1 MLSNKEITKRLTGGY
16 GTKAGAKNRYL
27 NILKKKGL
35 LQPKKQRIYL
45 ESGQIYET
53 DKRKYKCKAP
63 LTQPQPQ
70 IQLQPQSIRPIIA
83 VKPKN
88 VGVLPPPPPPSGAPP
103 PPPPNNPVVQIK
115 DSVNKLSLSEVI
127 KMNKK
132 LNEGKKLNVGD
143 KGALSS
149 NQFMD
154 ELLNAVKRPALKKA
168 SDRQLNVGDKGALS
182 SNQFMDELLNAVKRP
197 ALKKASD
204 RQLSKKP
211 EKKLDLMSELTARIK
226 KRREPIQEEEEEE
239 EKEEEIEFT
248 DPVPRGRPKI
258 KGSGL
263 PLIPPSLK
271 ASMDKDLSNNIIR
284 KRFLKNLDGGC
295 CSECVIGGC
304 CGECIGE
311 YMGGYFYDDD
321 HSELQKEYSKK
332 FLNLIDRRNE
342 YGFYKWYAK

>member
-63 LTQPQPQ
+63 LQQPQPQ

-168 SDRQLNVGDKGALS
+168 SDRQL
-182 SNQFMDELLNAVKRP
+182 
-197 ALKKASD
+197 
-204 RQLSKKP
+204 SKKP

-226 KRREPIQEEEEEE
+226 KRREPIQEEEEE

-332 FLNLIDRRNE
+332 FLNLIDRRNK

>member
-16 GTKAGAKNRYL
+16 GTKTGAKNRYL

-70 IQLQPQSIRPIIA
+70 IQLQPQSIRPVIS
-83 VKPKN
+83 VKPEK
-88 VGVLPPPPPPSGAPP
+88 VGVLPPPPPKAPP
-103 PPPPNNPVVQIK
+103 PPPKPNNPAVQIK

-143 KGALSS
+143 KNALSS

-154 ELLNAVKRPALKKA
+154 ELLNAVKRPALKK
-168 SDRQLNVGDKGALS
+168 S
-182 SNQFMDELLNAVKRP
+182 
-197 ALKKASD
+197 SD
-204 RQLSKKP
+204 RQLSKKAE
-211 EKKLDLMSELTARIK
+211 EKPNLMSELTARIK
-226 KRREPIQEEEEEE
+226 KRREPIEE

-263 PLIPPSLK
+263 PSFIKMINKPLIPPSLAK
-271 ASMDKDLSNNIIR
+271 SMNKNLSNNLVR
-284 KRFLKNLDGGC
+284 KRFLKNLEGGY
-295 CSECVIGGC
+295 CSKCVIGDC
-304 CGECIGE
+304 CDECI
-311 YMGGYFYDDD
+311 GGYFYDDD
-321 HSELQKEYSKK
+321 HPELQKKYSRQ
-332 FLNLIDRRNE
+332 LVNLIDRRNK
-342 YGFYKWYAK
+342 YGFYRWYA